1 MRAVQRQSPSQR
13 RREREELLAE
23 VGLVPRLRWQ
33 ARTDRK
39 GPITIQRTE
48 LEEVTVQR
56 DWYRPDPVAVE
67 SSWSRPVGRAVI
79 IFGAAYLIAQLVR
92 AAIAGTLGG

>member
-1 MRAVQRQSPSQR
+1 MRAAQRQSPSQR
-13 RREREELLAE
+13 RREREELLAD
-23 VGLVPRLRWQ
+23 VGLARLRSQ

-56 DWYRPDPVAVE
+56 DWYRPDPAGVE
-67 SSWSRPVGRAVI
+67 PSWSTPVGWAVI